1 MLEHEEFA
9 QEGTIIRDIL
19 RAKRAAMPELTNQDI
34 ANMAG
39 LSVNTVNH
47 CLSDRSK
54 SSSAFT
60 IGRLCKA
67 LHVSFD
73 QYFGIE
79 PDEKKDSP
87 EKENALLSEIEAL
100 QEKCDGLKQELERKE
115 DLEKLNQRYL
125 SELERSAKTHRK
137 FSRWMAGFCTLL
149 LLLFLAYLI
158 FFDLPNPEYGIIR
171 SEAFLCYNKNLFIKP

>member
-73 QYFGIE
+73 QCFGIE
-79 PDEKKDSP
+79 PDE
-87 EKENALLSEIEAL
+87 
-100 QEKCDGLKQELERKE
+100 EKCDGLKQELERKE

-125 SELERSAKTHRK
+125 SELERSAKAHRK
-137 FSRWMAGFCTLL
+137 FSRWMAGLCTLL